1 MAELITYETLY
12 EILREEKSKKEIT
25 KLDEDFFKNILNYAS
40 EKKMILEMQQKK
52 ASVFTLTES
61 INTKKQL
68 ENIQRILKDLY
79 ERRENKILQIALFQS
94 RTNEVADTSALLGIE
109 KSFFNEIVGSLNCYR
124 QAILFKL
131 LSNKEPRLEA
141 RDEPKE
147 LKTQVEQPTVKL
159 VRILNAVP
167 QFVGDDLHV
176 YGPFEGEY
184 VAFLPVKVADLLV
197 KKNKAEY
204 I

>member
-167 QFVGDDLHV
+167 QFIGDDLHV
-176 YGPFEGEY
+176 YGPFEREY
-184 VAFLPVKVADLLV
+184 VASLPVKVADLLV

>member
-12 EILREEKSKKEIT
+12 EILREEKAKKEIT
-25 KLDEDFFKNILNYAS
+25 KLDEDFFKNLINYAS
-40 EKKMILEMQQKK
+40 EKRLILETQQKK

-68 ENIQRILKDLY
+68 ENIQRILKELY

-94 RTNEVADTSALLGIE
+94 RTNEAADTSALLEIE
-109 KSFFNEIVGSLNCYR
+109 KSFFNEILGSLNCYR
-124 QAILFKL
+124 QAILFNL
-131 LSNKEPRLEA
+131 LSNKEPKLEA
-141 RDEPKE
+141 REEPKE
-147 LKTQVEQPTVKL
+147 LKTQVEQPTIKL

-167 QFVGDDLHV
+167 QFVGDDLHA
-176 YGPFEGEY
+176 YGPFEEEY
-184 VAFLPVKVADLLV
+184 VASLPVKVADLLV
-197 KKNKAEY
+197 KKSKAEY